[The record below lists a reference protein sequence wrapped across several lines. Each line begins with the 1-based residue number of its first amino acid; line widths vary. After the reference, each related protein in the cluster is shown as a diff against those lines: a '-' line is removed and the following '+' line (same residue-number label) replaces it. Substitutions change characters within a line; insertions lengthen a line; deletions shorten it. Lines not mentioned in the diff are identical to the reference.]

1 MSVRRVRYIIFLR
14 DVLILAVSSFGG
26 PTAHIGL
33 FLDMLVT
40 KHGYLTEQEL
50 MELYALCQVLPG
62 PTSTQTITAIGF
74 KLGGPGLAY
83 LTLLIWALPALTIM
97 IVMGLMINVFQEME
111 ISLSFLKF
119 IQPIAV
125 GIVGYSAYKISSSV
139 VKTRTG
145 FFLMMISMLA
155 AYQFRTPWAFPIM
168 LLAGGFVT
176 AFKFEQQPVE
186 EKTSI
191 KINWSNFILW
201 VAVFVFVAAIGA
213 ITKYLPIRLFENFY
227 RNGSL
232 IFGGGQVLIS
242 LLYNEFV
249 EFKQWLT
256 SEEFLSGYGMVQALP
271 GPVFSFSAYI
281 GTVSMKN
288 TDVFQQ
294 VLGGIMAAG
303 GVFLPGTFFIFFVSR
318 FWEDLKKYRMV
329 KASLEGI
336 HAVSSGMVIAAAFIL
351 FEPFQHHPSTI
362 NYVLIL
368 GTMIL
373 MFFTKIPTP
382 VLILVGLITGLIFK

>member
-14 DVLILAVSSFGG
+14 DVLILSVTSFGG
-26 PTAHIGL
+26 PTAHLAL
-33 FLDMLVT
+33 FLDMMVT
-40 KHGYLTEQEL
+40 KHGYITEKDL
-50 MELYALCQVLPG
+50 MELYALCQILPG

-74 KLGGPGLAY
+74 KIGGPNLAY

-97 IVMGLMINVFQEME
+97 ISLGLMVNVFQEME

-119 IQPIAV
+119 LQPIAV
-125 GIVGYSAYKISSSV
+125 GIVAYSAYKISSSV
-139 VKTRTG
+139 VSTRTG
-145 FFLMMISMLA
+145 FFLMIISTMA
-155 AYQFRTPWAFPIM
+155 AYIFRTPWAFPIM
-168 LLAGGFVT
+168 LLIGGSVT
-176 AFKFEQQPVE
+176 AFKFKQQPVE

-201 VAVFVFVAAIGA
+201 ISVLIFAAVLGA
-213 ITKYLPIRLFENFY
+213 ITHYLPIRLFENFY

-232 IFGGGQVLIS
+232 IFGGGQVLVP

-249 EFKQWLT
+249 EFKHWLT
-256 SEEFLSGYGMVQALP
+256 SEEFLSGYGFVQALP
-271 GPVFSFSAYI
+271 GPVFSFSAYV
-281 GTVSMKN
+281 GAVSMNN
-288 TDVFQQ
+288 TNIFQQ
-294 VLGGIMAAG
+294 ILGGFMAAA

-336 HAVSSGMVIAAAFIL
+336 NAVSSGLVIAAAFIL
-351 FEPFQHHPSTI
+351 FEPIDPSML
-362 NYVLIL
+362 NYSLML
-368 GTMIL
+368 GTMSL

-382 VLILVGLITGLIFK
+382 VIIIVGLITGIIFK